1 LPHQPSIAWSTDLR
15 AHLET
20 RHGAFLNR
28 IDLSGRL
35 RLQRSRFGGGTAVSL
50 GRQQLG
56 DEIAGDPASP
66 ALIPA
71 ARSVSHVRQYGFG
84 VSDRGRLGQWLRWN
98 AGLLRT
104 DYLNRISIPLLDT
117 QTSRASPW
125 LYNLGVGLQPVRG
138 VEIYG
143 SYSRGLEEAGVAP
156 VTAANANQVL
166 DPIMVTQKEV
176 GVRLSPLP
184 NLSVVTGWFDT
195 RKPYAAI
202 DSASG
207 AYRFVGEVEH
217 KGVEFSL
224 AGKVI
229 PQVTMVIGGVW
240 LQPRVQRSDLP
251 SANLRPVAVPRLRI
265 SASAEANIAAVPGL
279 SVDGGVVATGRRA
292 AQSLP
297 QAGSGQL
304 MVPATTLINAG
315 MRYSTKVGGRE
326 LILRGQVQNLF
337 NRFAWN
343 VDSSETLAPVAGRHA
358 RLILSTLF

>member
-1 LPHQPSIAWSTDLR
+1 
-15 AHLET
+15 
-20 RHGAFLNR
+20 
-28 IDLSGRL
+28 
-35 RLQRSRFGGGTAVSL
+35 
-50 GRQQLG
+50 
-56 DEIAGDPASP
+56 
-66 ALIPA
+66 
-71 ARSVSHVRQYGFG
+71 
-84 VSDRGRLGQWLRWN
+84 
-98 AGLLRT
+98 
-104 DYLNRISIPLLDT
+104 
-117 QTSRASPW
+117 
-125 LYNLGVGLQPVRG
+125 
-138 VEIYG
+138 
-143 SYSRGLEEAGVAP
+143 
-156 VTAANANQVL
+156 
-166 DPIMVTQKEV
+166 MVTQKEV

-279 SVDGGVVATGRRA
+279 SVDGGVVATGGRA

-315 MRYSTKVGGRE
+315 IRYSTKVGGRE